1 MGGQVT
7 RGAPHG
13 KGQGGQEPEMAGWGA
28 RVEGEGSRHGW
39 GVGVW
44 GGRIWRGGGWWS
56 CHLVSPLHPW
66 LHPSS
71 GFSAL
76 WCHAGRVWDGRGAE
90 LAAFGLS

>member
-44 GGRIWRGGGWWS
+44 GGRIWRGEAGGAVTS
-56 CHLVSPLHPW
+56 FLLSIRGCILAAGSPL
-66 LHPSS
+66 S
-71 GFSAL
+71 GVTPVGFGMDA
-76 WCHAGRVWDGRGAE
+76 
-90 LAAFGLS
+90 GLSWLLLG